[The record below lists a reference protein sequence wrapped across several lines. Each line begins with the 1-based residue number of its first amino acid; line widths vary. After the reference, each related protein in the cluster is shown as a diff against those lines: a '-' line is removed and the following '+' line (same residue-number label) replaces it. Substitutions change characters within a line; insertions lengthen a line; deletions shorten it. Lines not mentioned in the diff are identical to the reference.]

1 MNVQTMKKEGT
12 RFLPAFISL
21 LFAPVLPIQ
30 FFSFHTFP
38 FFFFFVFQIDIC
50 TQLPAKRLEW
60 EGVFTR

>member
-38 FFFFFVFQIDIC
+38 FFFFFCFPDRYLYSV
-50 TQLPAKRLEW
+50 AS
-60 EGVFTR
+60 